1 VDRCF
6 IATMRESD
14 LDHLRRT
21 NLGRLL
27 DEAHLAF
34 DAEALRLLRE
44 RGYPWLTSAHTH
56 VMRTMAFEG
65 ASVVEMAA
73 RAAITKQAMAKLVQD
88 FTRRGFLKISPNLED
103 RRSATITVTD
113 QGRQL
118 LSNGV
123 EALQQAEGALT
134 VRIGGEELER
144 LRQILLSLR
153 NSADA
158 DELAVARRRRR
169 AGRS

>member
-1 VDRCF
+1 
-6 IATMRESD
+6 MRETD

-27 DEAHLAF
+27 DETHLAF

-56 VMRTMAFEG
+56 VMRTMAFDG
-65 ASVVEMAA
+65 SSVVEMAA
-73 RAAITKQAMAKLVQD
+73 RAAISKQAMAKLVQD
-88 FTRRGFLKISPNLED
+88 FTQRGFLETKPNPMD
-103 RRSATITVTD
+103 RRSATVTVTD

-123 EALQQAEGALT
+123 EALQQAEGALAA
-134 VRIGGEELER
+134 RIGLGELEQ
-144 LRQILLSLR
+144 LRHILLSLR

-158 DELAVARRRRR
+158 DEIAVARRRRR
-169 AGRS
+169 AVRS